1 MAEDAGFTQYM
12 FGDPLH
18 VGDKKYFVNRGKS
31 VVVFR
36 IGSKNPEE
44 DGLRIIAFHIDAPC
58 IDIKQ
63 NPLFEREINA

>member
-63 NPLFEREINA
+63 NPIFEREINA